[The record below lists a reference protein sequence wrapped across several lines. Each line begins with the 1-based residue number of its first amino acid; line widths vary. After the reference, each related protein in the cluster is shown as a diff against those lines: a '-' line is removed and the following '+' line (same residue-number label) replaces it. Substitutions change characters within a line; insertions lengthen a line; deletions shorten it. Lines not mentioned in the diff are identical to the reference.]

1 MSPQLLNE
9 VFFSKNH
16 NYRFFYVAVNPLVP
30 IFWHLHVWWQKTTN
44 IHRATIYRSRNHL
57 IKYGVSLFVISGV
70 VYVIMKTRK
79 CTCNEKH

>member
-30 IFWHLHVWWQKTTN
+30 IFWHLHVC
-44 IHRATIYRSRNHL
+44 
-57 IKYGVSLFVISGV
+57 GG
-70 VYVIMKTRK
+70 RK
-79 CTCNEKH
+79 LRTYTGQLYTVAEIT